1 MKLNKEQH
9 LLLNK
14 LAKRVND
21 KINIWYNCKLD
32 PYIND
37 NWDCHICDKSFIFE
51 KTLNEIWEHGNQH
64 LKDSNLL
71 PFI

>member
-9 LLLNK
+9 WLLNK
-14 LAKRVND
+14 LAKRTND
-21 KINIWYNCKLD
+21 KNIIWYNCGLD
-32 PYIND
+32 PKIMD
-37 NWDCHICDKSFIFE
+37 NWECRVCGKNIIFVE
-51 KTLNEIWEHGNQH
+51 SLNEIWTHGNQH